1 MEQAKMSYFKLF
13 DFISLQSIQV
23 YPKQSKKFPL
33 NFPMLQTTATT
44 TLIVGDQSDAGFS
57 TDDPLSNEKIQY
69 RTRNRN
75 RKCSTRRS
83 AKPELEVNAGGA
95 ENRTKD
101 ESEDETARPKK
112 YVRLVDRKLARVNF
126 NF

>member
-1 MEQAKMSYFKLF
+1 
-13 DFISLQSIQV
+13 
-23 YPKQSKKFPL
+23 
-33 NFPMLQTTATT
+33 MLQTTATT

-83 AKPELEVNAGGA
+83 AKPELEVNAGGV

-112 YVRLVDRKLARVNF
+112 YVRLVDRKLTRVRF